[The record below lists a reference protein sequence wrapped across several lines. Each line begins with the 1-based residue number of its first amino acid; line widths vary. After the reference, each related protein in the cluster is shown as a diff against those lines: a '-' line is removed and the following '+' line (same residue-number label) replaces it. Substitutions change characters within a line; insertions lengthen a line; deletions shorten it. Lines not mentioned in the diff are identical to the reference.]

1 MLDKENGLWL
11 FTVLLVT
18 SSAVWHTAYCE
29 DETVST
35 LRGQSVVLTCPI
47 DITSCGDL
55 HSVKWFKGNERVA
68 VVSGDGDVSNV
79 EGQFTGRMTI
89 SHNPKGPL
97 TKLNLKSVQVTDEDK
112 YLCETTFIEPMESC
126 DNTGSYSILLKVNV
140 PPSSIQIVDESNN
153 PIKNAT
159 TLGPLREGH
168 RFSTICEVR
177 ATRPVPL
184 VGWYRA
190 GKRLTDSVTTSE
202 LNGLYS
208 VKSVLSLEL
217 SRQELGANI
226 ECRVETP
233 ALENIVSNN
242 IHIDLQVRPTKVD
255 LSGVKDHTVQ
265 GSNILLQCLVVG
277 ARPAANVTWYNN
289 TERLDPDENQDKRT
303 ITTRTDFKNDG
314 TFETLSQLIFAA
326 TRFENGV
333 QIRCEADNVVMRDDL
348 DKPLHDTLSLEVMYP
363 PVVNVKP
370 ENITV
375 NETGEFLLF
384 CEYEANPAS
393 LKSVRWLRNGEP
405 VDVNQGRIEGGNTE
419 QTALLIKEASR
430 DDIGSYTCELKNDYG
445 IGVSENDI
453 DVDVYYVPIVEL
465 TKEPTKPIIEK
476 DESNVTLY
484 CNVVKGNPST
494 LLKVRWFLDGQMLK
508 ELPECQEGTGDDD
521 DSLCG
526 VNPNVLLLENVGRE
540 FLGNYS
546 CEGLNAAGW
555 GQRSKENELM
565 IYYQPGNA
573 TLIHHPLIATKKKSV
588 TFQCSVEDGG
598 NPNATRYRWLRG
610 GSPVMDIVTS
620 VWTVDPV
627 GLDSRTNFSCYA
639 YNEGGDGNP
648 ATIDLDVH
656 VPQAF
661 IQKLHPYTGALY
673 NIPGIMLTCRVEC
686 VPECTINW
694 FKDGVG
700 IDESN
705 DRYYINETYLRAEPA
720 TGDFESVLSELHFNM
735 SAWPDQKLD
744 IYKDNAN
751 YSCSS
756 TSKTDGPGVR
766 SATYIGVEYP
776 PENTTITNSTINVEE
791 GLQPP
796 RVSCSAKAYPEPYYE
811 WRRKDVTIAKGSVL
825 YIFRNMTKEDDG
837 DYHCIS
843 FNKHGNHSAVTRMNV
858 LYKPNCTIDR
868 KEINDEDT
876 LVCTAIGNPTEMDF
890 EWSVKSDNETTGLQ
904 EVRNSDSGGS
914 PASFL
919 ILNNDFTVQRTYR
932 CVANNSVGVGTF
944 CEIEVAGHL
953 MWWQRLDKVTLYIL
967 LGLVAALLLT
977 VIIVCII
984 IICIC
989 RKRRRQDKYHT
1000 DLSISATQ
1008 SVLSVPTT
1016 PPPRPPPPEIP
1027 KSPPKWPLR
1036 PGVMVHVK
1044 SDTKLSASRTQSPA
1058 SIAANN
1064 SSNQHNVSYASPIL
1078 SQSLRST
1085 SQPPVANVS
1094 SNREVAIDLS
1104 PKSPPILPSRNL
1116 LNKFQT
1122 KTTVPDNG
1130 TETRE
1135 CSADGIADHNGST
1148 AANNTNDELINFT
1161 SSSLIERILGR
1172 LRWRRERTK
1181 RNDVDGETDDG
1192 MTKGN
1197 KRAVNLIRG
1206 ATGWFGSGKSTN
1218 SSTGLFDKRHQ
1229 FSGITCSD
1237 GVVTYKR
1244 TPVAVR
1250 PIVSEDANTNNNNSN
1265 ESRKRKVN
1273 ANVNDKSSAAGDPL
1287 TDPGEYE
1294 NLPFHG
1300 MQSAP
1305 NKPLSAD
1312 DLDDDMEYA
1321 DVDYRSYGPI
1331 NYKAASIYALVKKN
1345 KNGNLQPHRK

>member
-989 RKRRRQDKYHT
+989 RKRRRQDK
-1000 DLSISATQ
+1000 L
-1008 SVLSVPTT
+1008 
-1016 PPPRPPPPEIP
+1016 
-1027 KSPPKWPLR
+1027 
-1036 PGVMVHVK
+1036 
-1044 SDTKLSASRTQSPA
+1044 
-1058 SIAANN
+1058 
-1064 SSNQHNVSYASPIL
+1064 
-1078 SQSLRST
+1078 
-1085 SQPPVANVS
+1085 
-1094 SNREVAIDLS
+1094 
-1104 PKSPPILPSRNL
+1104 
-1116 LNKFQT
+1116 
-1122 KTTVPDNG
+1122 
-1130 TETRE
+1130 
-1135 CSADGIADHNGST
+1135 
-1148 AANNTNDELINFT
+1148 
-1161 SSSLIERILGR
+1161 
-1172 LRWRRERTK
+1172 
-1181 RNDVDGETDDG
+1181 
-1192 MTKGN
+1192 
-1197 KRAVNLIRG
+1197 
-1206 ATGWFGSGKSTN
+1206 
-1218 SSTGLFDKRHQ
+1218 
-1229 FSGITCSD
+1229 
-1237 GVVTYKR
+1237 
-1244 TPVAVR
+1244 
-1250 PIVSEDANTNNNNSN
+1250 
-1265 ESRKRKVN
+1265 
-1273 ANVNDKSSAAGDPL
+1273 NDKSSAAGDPL

-1305 NKPLSAD
+1305 NKARLPTPSMEDSSTTSSDHYSSSTSSDEYFFQSVARSRQLSLVSD
-1312 DLDDDMEYA
+1312 DP
-1321 DVDYRSYGPI
+1321 SY
-1331 NYKAASIYALVKKN
+1331 L
-1345 KNGNLQPHRK
+1345 